1 MLILLSYSALSQWR
15 QDAELGRPLLCL
27 WLFSCPRHFAQDLR
41 FPLNKTKLLAQYT
54 AVSQSGEKSQAKK
67 HSQWQWHLMITL
79 AALTFP
85 LENLLDFMSTAGSQ
99 KQRGSQK
106 CLMMMMKA
114 GCNDS
119 NGRVDILGVSSYFFP
134 WNCN

>member
-1 MLILLSYSALSQWR
+1 MA
-15 QDAELGRPLLCL
+15 DG
-27 WLFSCPRHFAQDLR
+27 
-41 FPLNKTKLLAQYT
+41 NKYLT
-54 AVSQSGEKSQAKK
+54 
-67 HSQWQWHLMITL
+67 ITL

-106 CLMMMMKA
+106 CLMMMKA

-134 WNCN
+134 WNCD